1 MHALE
6 NRTGLTGGQ
15 NRGYWTCQLL
25 GWGGYGLVYFLAVLV
40 PFHAAGPKQFVADLA
55 YCSAGLLGTHLLR
68 SRFKPGGSSEIPYSR
83 LIPRLLAGA
92 LLVGALQALALDG
105 TLALEGILDWRRP
118 GEEMAIVG
126 VTIFSSAL
134 LVGLWL
140 AVYFSVQAVRR
151 RRAAELDTLRAQVL
165 LREAKLLSL
174 QQQLNPHF
182 LFNCLNSL
190 RGMIDEDSRR
200 AQEMVTR
207 LAELL
212 RSSLRQDHRS
222 LISLEEELV
231 TVNAYLELESVRFED
246 RLRIRRDIESGVGSA
261 FVPPMLVQG
270 LVENALKH
278 GIAEMPD
285 GGELEIHIRRSRD
298 RLKVDICNTGNLH
311 YEAAGI
317 GTANARERLRLLYRE
332 SADLSLSEEPPG
344 WVRATV
350 SIPYQTKEGL
360 CEQSS

>member
-6 NRTGLTGGQ
+6 NKTVLTDGQ
-15 NRGYWTCQLL
+15 SKGYWTCQLL
-25 GWGGYGLVYFLAVLV
+25 GWGGYGFVYFLAVLV
-40 PFHAAGPKQFVADLA
+40 PLHAAGPKQFAGDLA
-55 YCSAGLLGTHLLR
+55 YCLTGLLGTHLLR
-68 SRFKPGGSSEIPYSR
+68 SRIKLRGWSEITYSK
-83 LIPRLLAGA
+83 LIPRLIAGA
-92 LLVGALQALALDG
+92 LLVGACQAFALDG
-105 TLALEGILDWRRP
+105 VLALEGQLHISRQDQ
-118 GEEMAIVG
+118 GMAIVG
-126 VTIFSSAL
+126 VTIFFSAL

-140 AVYFSVQAVRR
+140 AIYLSVQAVRR
-151 RRAAELDTLRAQVL
+151 RRTAELDALRAQVL

-190 RGMIDEDSRR
+190 RGMIDEDTRR

-212 RSSLRQDHRS
+212 RSSLRQDQRS
-222 LISLEEELV
+222 LITLEEELA

-246 RLRIRRDIESGVGSA
+246 RLRIRRDIDGGAASA
-261 FVPPMLVQG
+261 LVPPMLVQG

-278 GIAEMPD
+278 GIAELPG
-285 GGELEIHIRRSRD
+285 GGELEIRIRRSQD
-298 RLKVDICNTGNLH
+298 RLQIEICNTGTLR
-311 YEAAGI
+311 YDAAGI

-332 SADLSLSEEPPG
+332 PADLSLSEEPPG

-350 SIPYQTKEGL
+350 SIPYQTTEAM
-360 CEQSS
+360 CEPSS

>member
-1 MHALE
+1 MHAIE
-6 NRTGLTGGQ
+6 NKTGLAGAQ
-15 NRGYWTCQLL
+15 SKGYWTCQLL
-25 GWGGYGLVYFLAVLV
+25 GWGGYGLAYYLAVLV
-40 PFHAAGPKQFVADLA
+40 PFHVTGLKQFVADLA

-68 SRFKPGGSSEIPYSR
+68 SRIKLRLWSEIPYPR
-83 LIPRLLAGA
+83 LIPRLLTGA
-92 LLVGALQALALDG
+92 LMVGALQALALDG
-105 TLALEGILDWRRP
+105 TLALEGKLDWRRP
-118 GEEMAIVG
+118 GEGIAIVG
-126 VTIFSSAL
+126 ATIFFSAL

-151 RRAAELDTLRAQVL
+151 RRTAELDTLRAQLL

-174 QQQLNPHF
+174 QKQLNPHF

-222 LISLEEELV
+222 LISLEEELT

-246 RLRIRRDIESGVGSA
+246 RLRIRRDIDSGAASA
-261 FVPPMLVQG
+261 LVPPMLLQG

-278 GIAEMPD
+278 GIAELPD
-285 GGELEIHIRRSRD
+285 GGELQIHIRRSRD
-298 RLKVDICNTGNLH
+298 RLQVDVCNTGTLR
-311 YEAAGI
+311 YEPAGI
-317 GTANARERLRLLYRE
+317 GMANARERLRLLYRE
-332 SADLSLSEEPPG
+332 SADLSLLEEPPG

-350 SIPYQTKEGL
+350 SIPYQTTEAM
-360 CEQSS
+360 CERSS

>member
-1 MHALE
+1 MDALE
-6 NRTGLTGGQ
+6 SRTGLAHGQ
-15 NRGYWTCQLL
+15 SKGYWTSQSL
-25 GWGGYGLVYFLAVLV
+25 GWGGYGFVYFLAVLV
-40 PFHAAGPKQFVADLA
+40 PFHAAGPKQLVADLA
-55 YCSAGLLGTHLLR
+55 YCLTGLLGTHLLR
-68 SRFKPGGSSEIPYSR
+68 SRIKRRGWSEVPYPK
-83 LIPRLLAGA
+83 LIPRLIAAA
-92 LLVGALQALALDG
+92 LLVGAFQTLALDG
-105 TLALEGILDWRRP
+105 VLAAEGQLYMGRQ
-118 GEEMAIVG
+118 GQGMAIVG
-126 VTIFSSAL
+126 VTIFFSAL

-151 RRAAELDTLRAQVL
+151 RRTAELDALRAQVL

-200 AQEMVTR
+200 AQEMITR

-212 RSSLRQDHRS
+212 RSSLRQDHRN
-222 LISLEEELV
+222 LISLEEELA

-246 RLRIRRDIESGVGSA
+246 RLRTRREIDGDAAAVL
-261 FVPPMLVQG
+261 VPPMLVQG

-278 GIAEMPD
+278 GIAELPD
-285 GGELEIHIRRSRD
+285 GGELEIHIQRSQD
-298 RLKVDICNTGNLH
+298 RLQIDICNTGTLR

-332 SADLSLSEEPPG
+332 SADLTLSEDPPG
-344 WVRATV
+344 WVRATL
-350 SIPYQTKEGL
+350 SIPYQTTEAM
-360 CEQSS
+360 CERSS

>member
-6 NRTGLTGGQ
+6 NRTSLTGGPSK
-15 NRGYWTCQLL
+15 GYWTCQLL

-40 PFHAAGPKQFVADLA
+40 PFHAAGPKHLVADLA
-55 YCSAGLLGTHLLR
+55 YCLAGLLGTHLLR
-68 SRFKPGGSSEIPYSR
+68 SRIKLRGWGEFTYSK
-83 LIPRLLAGA
+83 LIPRLIAGA
-92 LLVGALQALALDG
+92 LLVGAFQSFALDG
-105 TLALEGILDWRRP
+105 VLVLEGLLTMGLQDQA
-118 GEEMAIVG
+118 MAIVG
-126 VTIFSSAL
+126 VTIFFSAL

-140 AVYFSVQAVRR
+140 AVYLSVQAVRR
-151 RRAAELDTLRAQVL
+151 RRTAELDALRAQVL

-212 RSSLRQDHRS
+212 RSSLRQDQRN
-222 LISLEEELV
+222 LISLEEELA

-246 RLRIRRDIESGVGSA
+246 RLRIRRDIDGGAVSA
-261 FVPPMLVQG
+261 LVPPMLVQG

-278 GIAEMPD
+278 GIAELAD
-285 GGELEIHIRRSRD
+285 GGEVEIHIHRLRD
-298 RLKVDICNTGNLH
+298 RLQIEIRNTGTLR

-332 SADLSLSEEPPG
+332 AADFSLSEEPPG
-344 WVRATV
+344 CVRATV
-350 SIPYQTKEGL
+350 SIPYQTTEVM
-360 CEQSS
+360 CERSS

>member
-6 NRTGLTGGQ
+6 NKTGPPIAQ
-15 NRGYWTCQLL
+15 SKGYWTCQLL
-25 GWGGYGLVYFLAVLV
+25 GWGGYGLIYYLAVLV
-40 PFHAAGPKQFVADLA
+40 PFHLTGPKQVVADLA
-55 YCSAGLLGTHLLR
+55 YCSAGLVGTHLLR
-68 SRFKPGGSSEIPYSR
+68 LRINARGWSEIPYSR
-83 LIPRLLAGA
+83 LIPRLLAGT

-105 TLALEGILDWRRP
+105 ALTLEGQLDWRRP
-118 GEEMAIVG
+118 GEGIAIVG
-126 VTIFSSAL
+126 ATIFFSAL

-140 AVYFSVQAVRR
+140 AVFFSVQAMRR
-151 RRAAELDTLRAQVL
+151 RRTAELNTIRAEVL

-212 RSSLRQDHRS
+212 RASLRQDHRN
-222 LISLEEELV
+222 LISLEEELT

-246 RLRIRRDIESGVGSA
+246 RLRIRRDIDNDAASA
-261 FVPPMLVQG
+261 LVPPMLLQG

-278 GIAEMPD
+278 GIAELPD
-285 GGELEIHIRRSRD
+285 GGELEIHIRRSHD
-298 RLKVDICNTGNLH
+298 RLQVDICNTGTLRH
-311 YEAAGI
+311 EAKGI
-317 GTANARERLRLLYRE
+317 GLANARERLRLLYRE
-332 SADLSLSEEPPG
+332 PVDLSLSEEPPG

-350 SIPYQTKEGL
+350 SIPYQTTEAM

>member
-1 MHALE
+1 MHAIE
-6 NRTGLTGGQ
+6 NKTGLAGAQ
-15 NRGYWTCQLL
+15 SKGYWTCQLL
-25 GWGGYGLVYFLAVLV
+25 GWGGYGLAYYLAVLV
-40 PFHAAGPKQFVADLA
+40 PFHVTGPKQFVADLA

-68 SRFKPGGSSEIPYSR
+68 SRIKLRGWSEIPYPR

-92 LLVGALQALALDG
+92 LMVGALQALALDG
-105 TLALEGILDWRRP
+105 ALALEGKLDWRRP
-118 GEEMAIVG
+118 GEGIAIVG
-126 VTIFSSAL
+126 ATIFFSAL

-151 RRAAELDTLRAQVL
+151 RRTAELDTLRAQVL

-222 LISLEEELV
+222 LICLEEELV

-261 FVPPMLVQG
+261 LVPPMLVQG

-298 RLKVDICNTGNLH
+298 RLKVDICNTGTLR

-350 SIPYQTKEGL
+350 SIPYQTKEAL